1 MSNQCK
7 NPLDNPKC
15 EEIGD
20 INNLR
25 FIYWKDNIIKQ
36 GDNYYG

>member
-1 MSNQCK
+1 MSNGFH
-7 NPLDNPKC
+7 NNISP